1 MQKTCFIIKTY
12 YLQLRGSIS
21 IETTID
27 GQDFN
32 RMSSIIKSAILNKEA
47 QLQLRLKLK
56 SNCPRR
62 VVKDKSQTRSYYY
75 PPLLA
80 TRVFSARHTNLR
92 LAKSHSHLFI
102 ARVC

>member
-12 YLQLRGSIS
+12 DLQLRGSIS

-32 RMSSIIKSAILNKEA
+32 RMSVIKSAILNKEA
-47 QLQLRLKLK
+47 QLQLRLK

-62 VVKDKSQTRSYYY
+62 VVKDKSQTRSYY
-75 PPLLA
+75 
-80 TRVFSARHTNLR
+80 
-92 LAKSHSHLFI
+92 
-102 ARVC
+102 